1 MTHHNRTHDMHNPIN
16 NWFQLFNSN
25 ITMVSTNTLI
35 AWIFFFYH
43 FTLLKQT
50 KPFKVS
56 LTTEINNTIK
66 TAGLS

>member
-35 AWIFFFYH
+35 AWIFFYH
-43 FTLLKQT
+43 YTVKKPKKKKTQT
-50 KPFKVS
+50 FKYH
-56 LTTEINNTIK
+56 
-66 TAGLS
+66 

>member
-35 AWIFFFYH
+35 AWIFFLPFY
-43 FTLLKQT
+43 TVKTNKQKKPLKYH
-50 KPFKVS
+50 
-56 LTTEINNTIK
+56 
-66 TAGLS
+66 